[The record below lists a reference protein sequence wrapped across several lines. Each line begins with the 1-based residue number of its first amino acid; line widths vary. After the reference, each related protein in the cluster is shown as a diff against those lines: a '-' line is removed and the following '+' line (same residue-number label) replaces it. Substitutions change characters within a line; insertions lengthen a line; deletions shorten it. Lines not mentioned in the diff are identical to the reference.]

1 MKKIR
6 KQKIFKTPNK
16 ILISFVLLSLTILFS
31 VSTVFADPGV
41 IYVNNQT
48 GNDTWDGQSDTWN
61 GTSGPKLSIRSAT
74 EAVTSGGTVNIAD
87 GIYKGVNNRDI
98 TIDKDMTITG
108 QSQTSTIIDGE
119 NANRIFYINNG
130 ITAFIQNLTIQNGRI
145 TSNSGGAIYNDQG
158 NLTVTN
164 CTFNNNTANNDG
176 GAIRNDGTLAVTDS
190 TFNNNAANND
200 GGAIRNDGILDV
212 IGSSFANNIANY
224 GGAIYS
230 DGILDVIG
238 SSFANNA
245 ANNGGAFYSD
255 GTLDVIGSSFANNA
269 ANNGGAFYS
278 DAIICGVV

>member
-16 ILISFVLLSLTILFS
+16 ILISFVLLSLIILFS

-87 GIYKGVNNRDI
+87 GIYKGSDNRDI

-164 CTFNNNTANNDG
+164 CTFNNNAANNDG

-200 GGAIRNDGILDV
+200 GGAIRNDGTLAVTD
-212 IGSSFANNIANY
+212 STFN
-224 GGAIYS
+224 
-230 DGILDVIG
+230 
-238 SSFANNA
+238 NNA
-245 ANNGGAFYSD
+245 ANNDGGAIRND
-255 GTLDVIGSSFANNA
+255 GTLAVTDSTFNNNA
-269 ANNGGAFYS
+269 ANNDGGAIRN
-278 DAIICGVV
+278 D